1 MVVVPAVAMPA
12 VRVPLNFYK
21 TEAGNEPV
29 LEWLRSLP
37 VNERRAIGREL
48 KEAQIGWPIG
58 MPLCRPLG
66 AGLYEIRNS
75 TPGQNYEGLRLL
87 CGWSACGAS
96 CTQKIPVADLAVAR
110 KRMKDVVE

>member
-66 AGLYEIRNS
+66 AGLYEIR
-75 TPGQNYEGLRLL
+75 TRHPDKITRVFV
-87 CGWSACGAS
+87 CFADGAL
-96 CTQKIPVADLAVAR
+96 VALHAR
-110 KRMKDVVE
+110 KRSQWPISRSLENV